1 MKVNGD
7 RLPERERLP
16 WDLATILINILNEWP
31 IAEGDRQNKKSIIA
45 IIIAE
50 VGLSQRQASCGR
62 SSRRK
67 AATEEGAG
75 TIRATR
81 VPGTSA
87 THHNLCNR
95 PNCTRVFPVDTM
107 SLIVLFSASF
117 AFFNLY
123 KMLNDVHFLD
133 HRRRRPLTPF
143 PVPPPLA
150 NRLCAEIRMESSRDP
165 PEEASQA
172 TSP

>member
-31 IAEGDRQNKKSIIA
+31 ITVGDRQNKKSIIA

-67 AATEEGAG
+67 AATERKEQEPSEQHAFPARQLPI
-75 TIRATR
+75 TI
-81 VPGTSA
+81 SA
-87 THHNLCNR
+87 TA
-95 PNCTRVFPVDTM
+95 PIAPG
-107 SLIVLFSASF
+107 SF
-117 AFFNLY
+117 Q
-123 KMLNDVHFLD
+123 
-133 HRRRRPLTPF
+133 LTPC
-143 PVPPPLA
+143 L
-150 NRLCAEIRMESSRDP
+150 L
-165 PEEASQA
+165 
-172 TSP
+172 